1 MVILWPLWFVFVI
14 LANLLAPLLYYF
26 KRYEVRVF
34 MIESVGESGELRQKR
49 MRQKDINNPQ
59 STSPLLS

>member
-1 MVILWPLWFVFVI
+1 
-14 LANLLAPLLYYF
+14 
-26 KRYEVRVF
+26 